1 METRAN
7 YVWVGAVTLALLAL
21 LAIFIV
27 WLVRLSGAAEK
38 EYDIFFE
45 QSVGGLSRGSQ
56 VAYSGVPVGQV
67 TQIAI
72 WDKDPEF
79 VKVRVKVQES
89 VPILL
94 GTTASVSA
102 SFTGVSTISLNG
114 GRRNAEPISCS
125 TTACPDGVP
134 VIPPEPGGLGE
145 ILASAPLLLERL
157 ATLTDRLTRLL
168 SDENQESISGI
179 LANTNRISEQ
189 LAETS
194 PEVQRTLASLRGTLD
209 QSTET
214 LAAFEDTLRST
225 DAMINT
231 EGASLASELRRT
243 MAAARGA
250 AEALDATLQDARPAT
265 RELATTT
272 LPAANAT
279 LEDLRRTSAAMRA
292 LTERIENQGA
302 RALVGGPKL
311 PEYEP

>member
-7 YVWVGAVTLALLAL
+7 YVWVGAITLVLLGL

-27 WLVRLSGAAEK
+27 WLVRLSDGAQK
-38 EYDIFFE
+38 EFDIFFE
-45 QSVGGLSRGSQ
+45 QSVGGLARGSQ

-67 TQIAI
+67 SEISI
-72 WDKDPEF
+72 WDRDPEF
-79 VKVRVKVQES
+79 VKVRIKVQES

-114 GRRNAEPISCS
+114 GRRNAEAITCS
-125 TTACPDGVP
+125 TTACPDGKP

-168 SDENQESISGI
+168 SDENQDSISGI

-189 LAETS
+189 IAETS
-194 PEVQRTLASLRGTLD
+194 PQFNDTMATLQGTLA

-214 LAAFEDTLRST
+214 LEAFEATLRST
-225 DAMINT
+225 DSLLNQ
-231 EGASLASELRRT
+231 EGANLADELRATLVTARSAAT
-243 MAAARGA
+243 ALEGTLAAAQPA
-250 AEALDATLQDARPAT
+250 A
-265 RELATTT
+265 RELNEST
-272 LPAANAT
+272 LPTANAT

-292 LTERIENQGA
+292 LTERIDNQGA
-302 RALVGGPKL
+302 RALMGGPRL
-311 PEYEP
+311 PDYKP

>member
-7 YVWVGAVTLALLAL
+7 YVWVGAVTLGLLAL

-27 WLVRLSGAAEK
+27 WLVRLSDGAQK

-45 QSVGGLSRGSQ
+45 QSVGGLARGSQ

-67 TQIAI
+67 AQISI

-79 VKVRVKVQES
+79 VKVRITVQES

-168 SDENQESISGI
+168 SDDNQESISGI
-179 LANTNRISEQ
+179 LANTNRISAQ
-189 LAETS
+189 IAETS
-194 PEVQRTLASLRGTLD
+194 PQFNATMETFQGTLA

-214 LAAFEDTLRST
+214 LEALEATLRST
-225 DAMINT
+225 DALLNE
-231 EGASLASELRRT
+231 EGAGLSAELRNT
-243 MAAARGA
+243 MIAARNA
-250 AEALDATLQDARPAT
+250 AEALEGTLTDIRPAT
-265 RELATTT
+265 RELTGNT

-311 PEYEP
+311 PDYKP

>member
-27 WLVRLSGAAEK
+27 WLVRLSDGAQK

-67 TQIAI
+67 QEIAI

-79 VKVRVKVQES
+79 VKVRITVQED

-114 GRRNAEPISCS
+114 GRRAAEPISCA

-134 VIPPEPGGLGE
+134 VIPPEAGGLGE

-179 LANTNRISEQ
+179 LANTNRISAQ

-194 PEVQRTLASLRGTLD
+194 PEVKETLTTLRGTLA
-209 QSTET
+209 QPTET

-225 DAMINT
+225 DAMING
-231 EGASLASELRRT
+231 EGGGLAAEMRRT
-243 MAAARGA
+243 MVAARGA
-250 AEALDATLQDARPAT
+250 AEALQATLNDTRPAA
-265 RELATTT
+265 RDFATTT

-279 LEDLRRTSAAMRA
+279 LRDLQRTSAAMRA
-292 LTERIENQGA
+292 LTERIESQGA
-302 RALVGGPKL
+302 GALVGGSKL